1 MKNIEFHIEVE
12 VSSSTEGGMCSFI
25 DTYTMAK
32 REKKDI
38 GVRDTSKRQSY
49 TVRIRVQLRLKV

>member
-32 REKKDI
+32 REKKK
-38 GVRDTSKRQSY
+38 T
-49 TVRIRVQLRLKV
+49 